1 MIRQTAQWLRLAFG
15 WTRQHSRLQARR
27 FEGAGGGR
35 RFAGRPFHGNE
46 NAEILAVLG
55 TLRGRAAHAAANN
68 PWIANAVAAWVSA
81 LVGTEIRAASGH
93 PDPEVRE
100 RKQRLFETWKARA
113 DADGVNS
120 FAALTAIAV
129 RRMII
134 AGECFAL
141 MIATPAGLRVRLIDP
156 ELIDVSETR
165 ELGGGRRIIAGI
177 EFDAEGNRVAYHLLR
192 RLPTDRFAATYGD
205 RERVPAA
212 DMIHLFNPIAPGQ
225 VRGLT
230 WLASVLL
237 RLSELDKLEDA
248 QLLRQQIAAM
258 FAVFF
263 TDTNGT
269 ATYNPFEGLQTG
281 SVLDSGLEPGT
292 AKFVPSGWDV
302 KTATPIEGQQSV
314 EYIRLQLRAIAAGLG
329 VPEHLLTGDLSQ
341 VNYSSIRAALVEFRR
356 RVDAIQY
363 NVVIHQ
369 FCRPIWERFITLAV
383 LSGELSAPDFESNSA
398 DYLAA
403 EWYPPAQDWVDPEK
417 DAKAEALAVASGFK
431 SRRQVVAE
439 RGYDVETLDA
449 EIAADREREASL
461 NLSFAGGAATAP
473 KGDPNA

>member
-1 MIRQTAQWLRLAFG
+1 MIRQTAKWLRIAFG
-15 WTRQHSRLQARR
+15 LSRQQARLEARR

-35 RFAGRPFHGNE
+35 RFAGRPSHGPE
-46 NAEILAVLG
+46 NAEILAALS
-55 TLRGRAAHAAANN
+55 TLRGRAGYFAANN
-68 PWIANAVAAWVSA
+68 AWVANGVSAWVSA
-81 LVGTEIRAASGH
+81 LVGAEIRAASGH
-93 PDPEVRE
+93 PDPEVR
-100 RKQRLFETWKARA
+100 KVIQRLFEAWKAQA
-113 DADGVNS
+113 DADGLHS
-120 FAALTAIAV
+120 FPSLLAVAV
-129 RRMII
+129 RQMII

-141 MIATPAGLRVRLIDP
+141 LITTPAGLRIRLIDP
-156 ELIDVSETR
+156 DLVDVSDTR
-165 ELGGGRRIIAGI
+165 ELGGGRRIVAGI
-177 EFDAEGNRVAYHLLR
+177 EFDADGTRVAYHVLR
-192 RLPTDRFAATYGD
+192 RRPTDRFASSYGE
-205 RERVPAA
+205 RERIPAA
-212 DMIHLFNPIAPGQ
+212 DVIHLFNPIAPGQ

-230 WLASVLL
+230 WLASILL

-383 LSGELSAPDFESNSA
+383 LSGDLIAPDFESRMA
-398 DYLAA
+398 DYLAV
-403 EWYPPAQDWVDPEK
+403 EFYPPAAEWVDPLK
-417 DAKAEALAVASGFK
+417 DAQAEALAVASGFK

-439 RGYDVETLDA
+439 RGYSVEDLDA
-449 EIAADREREASL
+449 EIAADRAREISL
-461 NLSFAGGAATAP
+461 NLSFAGGTAAP